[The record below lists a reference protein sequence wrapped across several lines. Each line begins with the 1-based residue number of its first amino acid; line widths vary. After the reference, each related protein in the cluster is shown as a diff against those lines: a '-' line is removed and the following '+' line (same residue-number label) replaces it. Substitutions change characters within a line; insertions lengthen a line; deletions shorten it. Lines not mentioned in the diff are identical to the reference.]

1 MRPSETVETRPG
13 AAVAGRAAAPDKAS
27 ESGSDQLI
35 RRTFFLLVSASQ
47 SVRASPVAS
56 VVREGVL

>member
-27 ESGSDQLI
+27 ESEATS
-35 RRTFFLLVSASQ
+35 
-47 SVRASPVAS
+47 
-56 VVREGVL
+56 